1 MVSRA
6 AKDDFEDLTAQG
18 LNPTLEDFDRL
29 NQLALRLTDG
39 AETTSAN
46 FPRVGWAGDIPFFQ
60 PTLAAFTWYHGYA
73 ARLSS
78 DDETANTFWWFAL
91 AHAREPKFFD
101 ALRTRDEI
109 EAAVKSWA
117 ESLPVT
123 RDEIVRAA
131 RYAVTGFN
139 DAVAAKN
146 DDGRACAARPPLFR
160 ADRSEAAKNLER
172 IEEQLVAACA
182 ALKCPPAS
190 LMGETQT
197 RLDALCEAAAVELG
211 KTVTK
216 DQAKLQAAYD
226 LTLREITKRLR
237 EEKSGGKGDDK
248 RDKQKNGGDDV
259 GDDIPPVPGTDA
271 ARRVANGTPGE
282 KPEEIVSVAHGEDIT
297 KSAAGGQE

>member
-1 MVSRA
+1 MV
-6 AKDDFEDLTAQG
+6 AKLARDDFEDLRAQG

-39 AETTSAN
+39 AEMTSAN

-73 ARLSS
+73 ARLAS

-146 DDGRACAARPPLFR
+146 DDVRVGAPRTPLFR
-160 ADRSEAAKNLER
+160 ADRSEAAKNLAR

-211 KTVTK
+211 RPMSK
-216 DQAKLQAAYD
+216 DEAKLKADYD
-226 LTLREITKRLR
+226 LTLREI
-237 EEKSGGKGDDK
+237 
-248 RDKQKNGGDDV
+248 
-259 GDDIPPVPGTDA
+259 
-271 ARRVANGTPGE
+271 ARRLKAEKKTTGE
-282 KPEEIVSVAHGEDIT
+282 TTGKSTDPEKNPSPSQSQEQPE
-297 KSAAGGQE
+297 GGIRQ

>member
-1 MVSRA
+1 MISKA
-6 AKDDFEDLTAQG
+6 ARDDFEDLRAQG

-39 AETTSAN
+39 AETSCAN
-46 FPRVGWAGDIPFFQ
+46 FPRVGWAGDCPFYQ
-60 PTLAAFTWYHGYA
+60 PTLAAFAWYHGYA
-73 ARLSS
+73 VRLAS

-109 EAAVKSWA
+109 EAAVKSWV

-131 RYAVTGFN
+131 RYAVTGFD

-146 DDGRACAARPPLFR
+146 DAGRAGAPRTPLFR
-160 ADRSEAAKNLER
+160 ADRSEAAKNLAR

-182 ALKCPPAS
+182 ALHCPPDA
-190 LMGETQT
+190 LMGETQS

-226 LTLREITKRLR
+226 LTLREITKRLKA
-237 EEKSGGKGDDK
+237 EKE
-248 RDKQKNGGDDV
+248 
-259 GDDIPPVPGTDA
+259 T
-271 ARRVANGTPGE
+271 
-282 KPEEIVSVAHGEDIT
+282 
-297 KSAAGGQE
+297 SAAKEAEDSGKDRGDEK